1 MQLSFKK
8 ITAFVLALM
17 LLSSCK
23 EIGREKADPN
33 ERYIY
38 MVETLQE
45 HELFAEKSSYFDISA
60 DMAKIE
66 GGYRYY
72 ITIDNPR
79 LAMYDVEL
87 LAIEKGVDYLN
98 NMAANVGIFEE
109 TKYNMIPNQSNPE
122 KGYVKGIVASGVS
135 SSPETTL
142 YIFVQF
148 KNADHTSAHS
158 EYFKLDVSYE
168 GQ

>member
-1 MQLSFKK
+1 MQLNSKK
-8 ITAFVLALM
+8 IITVLSALI
-17 LLSSCK
+17 LLCSCG
-23 EIGREKADPN
+23 EIGRKKADPN
-33 ERYIY
+33 ERYVL

-45 HELFAEKSSYFDISA
+45 HELFAEESGYFDIGA
-60 DMAKIE
+60 DMAKID

-87 LAIEKGVDYLN
+87 LAIEKGVNYFS
-98 NMAANVGIFEE
+98 NMAANVGIFED
-109 TKYNMIPNQSNPE
+109 TKYHMIPNQSNPK

-148 KNADHTSAHS
+148 KNADHTTAHS
-158 EYFKLDVSYE
+158 EYIKLDVSYE
-168 GQ
+168 GR

>member
-1 MQLSFKK
+1 MQLNFKK
-8 ITAFVLALM
+8 IISLLFALI
-17 LLSSCK
+17 LLCSCT
-23 EIGREKADPN
+23 EIGRKKADPN
-33 ERYIY
+33 ERYVL

-45 HELFAEKSSYFDISA
+45 HELFAEESSYFDISA

-87 LAIEKGVDYLN
+87 LAIEKDVNYLN
-98 NMAANVGIFEE
+98 NMAANVGIFED

-142 YIFVQF
+142 YVFVQF

-158 EYFKLDVSYE
+158 EYFKLDVKYE
-168 GQ
+168 GR

>member
-1 MQLSFKK
+1 MQLNFKK
-8 ITAFVLALM
+8 IISILF
-17 LLSSCK
+17 LLILLCSCS
-23 EIGREKADPN
+23 EVGRQKADPN

-38 MVETLQE
+38 MIETLQE
-45 HELFAEKSSYFDISA
+45 HELFVESSSYFDISA

-109 TKYNMIPNQSNPE
+109 TKYNMVTAL
-122 KGYVKGIVASGVS
+122 KTY
-135 SSPETTL
+135 
-142 YIFVQF
+142 
-148 KNADHTSAHS
+148 
-158 EYFKLDVSYE
+158 
-168 GQ
+168 

>member
-1 MQLSFKK
+1 MQLNSKK
-8 ITAFVLALM
+8 IIS
-17 LLSSCK
+17 LLFAMILLCSCT
-23 EIGREKADPN
+23 EIGKKKADPN
-33 ERYIY
+33 ERYVL

-45 HELFAEKSSYFDISA
+45 HELFAEESSYFDITA
-60 DMAKIE
+60 DMARIE

-87 LAIEKGVDYLN
+87 LAIEKGVNYMN
-98 NMAANVGIFEE
+98 NMAANVGIFED

-142 YIFVQF
+142 YVFVQF

-158 EYFKLDVSYE
+158 EYFKLDVRYE
-168 GQ
+168 GR

>member
-8 ITAFVLALM
+8 IISLLCVLF
-17 LLSSCK
+17 LLCSCG
-23 EIGREKADPN
+23 EIGKQKADPN

-38 MVETLQE
+38 MIETLQE
-45 HELFAEKSSYFDISA
+45 HELFAEGSEYFDIAA

-72 ITIDNPR
+72 ITVDNPR

-87 LAIEKGVDYLN
+87 LAIEKGVNYLS

-109 TKYNMIPNQSNPE
+109 SKYNMIPNQSNPE

-148 KNADHTSAHS
+148 KNVDHTSAHS
-158 EYFKLDVSYE
+158 EYIKLDVSYE
-168 GQ
+168 GR

>member
-1 MQLSFKK
+1 MQSNFKK
-8 ITAFVLALM
+8 IITVLF
-17 LLSSCK
+17 LLIVLYSCG
-23 EIGREKADPN
+23 EVGRQKADPN

-38 MVETLQE
+38 MIETLQE
-45 HELFAEKSSYFDISA
+45 HELFADTSSYFDISA

-79 LAMYDVEL
+79 QAMYDVEL
-87 LAIEKGVDYLN
+87 LAIERGVNYLN

-109 TKYNMIPNQSNPE
+109 TEYNMIPNQSNPE
-122 KGYVKGIVASGVS
+122 KGYVKGIVASGTS
-135 SSPETTL
+135 AYPETML
-142 YIFVQF
+142 YVFVQF
-148 KNADHTSAHS
+148 KNADHTIAHH
-158 EYFKLDVSYE
+158 EYYRLDVKYE

>member
-1 MQLSFKK
+1 MKK
-8 ITAFVLALM
+8 ILTVI
-17 LLSSCK
+17 LLLLFLCGCEDAGRK
-23 EIGREKADPN
+23 EANPD

-38 MVETLQE
+38 LVELLQE
-45 HELFAEKSSYFDISA
+45 HDDFSVASDYFDISV

-87 LAIEKGVDYLN
+87 LAIERGVDYRN
-98 NMAANVGIFEE
+98 QMAANVGIFAE
-109 TKYNMIPNQSNPE
+109 KQYHLIPNQSNSE
-122 KGYVKGIVASGVS
+122 KGYMKGIVASGVS
-135 SSPETTL
+135 RNSETTL

-148 KNADHTSAHS
+148 KNSDYSAVHS
-158 EYFKLDVSYE
+158 EYFRLDVSYQE
-168 GQ
+168 

>member
-1 MQLSFKK
+1 MQLNFKK
-8 ITAFVLALM
+8 IISFLLAAF
-17 LLSSCK
+17 LLCSCS
-23 EIGREKADPN
+23 EIGRKKADPN

-38 MVETLQE
+38 MIETLQE
-45 HELFAEKSSYFDISA
+45 HELFAEESGYFDITA

-72 ITIDNPR
+72 ITVDNPR

-87 LAIEKGVDYLN
+87 LAIEKGVNYLN

-109 TKYNMIPNQSNPE
+109 SKYNMIPNQSNPE

-135 SSPETTL
+135 SSPEATL
-142 YIFVQF
+142 YVFVQF
-148 KNADHTSAHS
+148 KNADHSSAHS
-158 EYFKLDVSYE
+158 EYIKLDVSYE
-168 GQ
+168 GR

>member
-8 ITAFVLALM
+8 IVS
-17 LLSSCK
+17 LLYLLILLCSCSEVGK
-23 EIGREKADPN
+23 EKADPN

-38 MVETLQE
+38 MIETLQE
-45 HELFAEKSSYFDISA
+45 HELFVQTSSYFDINA

-98 NMAANVGIFEE
+98 NMAANVGIFEKS
-109 TKYNMIPNQSNPE
+109 KYNMIPNQSNPE